1 MALTAEGIQTLVP
14 SEKSY
19 MKADG
24 SGLFLQVTPAGGR
37 LWRYKFTFNGK
48 SQVLALGKY
57 PDVGLNAARKLRK
70 QAEAKVLDGINPALE
85 RKQRKM
91 EVKVEQAVLENT
103 FEKVSLE
110 WWEKSKPAWS
120 GEHAALVWRRLELN
134 AFPWIGN
141 RPISQIEPPDL
152 LQQIRRIEERGAV
165 ETAHRVLQI
174 FGQVF
179 RYAVAAGHCKRNQA
193 LDLRGCLTKKV
204 ERHFPAIVED
214 RGIKALMLAIDEYS
228 GSYVTRAGL
237 LFSAYTFQR
246 PGEIRHAEWSEI
258 DFENAVWNIPAGK
271 MKKKRPHIV
280 PLSKQVIAVLMD
292 LHPLTGHGKY
302 IFPSERSDDRPMS
315 ENTINAAL
323 RRLGYSKEEMV
334 AHGFR
339 TTASTRL
346 HESGLFDSRVI
357 EVAMAHV
364 DQNTVRGVYNRA
376 QYLDERRKMMQ
387 WYADFLDGIKEGGKV
402 LSFKKAVNE

>member
-1 MALTAEGIQTLVP
+1 MALTVDKIQGFVPAE
-14 SEKSY
+14 KAY

-24 SGLFLQVTPAGGR
+24 NGLFLQVTPAGGR

-85 RKQRKM
+85 RKQRKV
-91 EVKVEQAVLENT
+91 EVKTEQAVMENT
-103 FEKVSLE
+103 FEKVALE
-110 WWEKSKPAWS
+110 WWHKRKAKWS
-120 GEHAALVWRRLELN
+120 DDHAALVWRRLELN
-134 AFPWIGN
+134 AFPWIGKT
-141 RPISQIEPPDL
+141 PIAQLEPPDL
-152 LQQIRRIEERGAV
+152 LQQIRRIEERGAL

-174 FGQVF
+174 LGQIF
-179 RYAVAAGHCKRNQA
+179 RYAVAANHCKRNQA
-193 LDLRGCLTKKV
+193 ADLSDALSTPPK
-204 ERHFPAIVED
+204 RHFPAITED
-214 RGIKALMLAIDEYS
+214 KGIKALLLAIDEYK
-228 GSYVTRAGL
+228 GSFVTKCGL

-271 MKKKRPHIV
+271 MKKKRPHNV
-280 PLSKQVIAVLMD
+280 LLSKQAIAVLMD

-315 ENTINAAL
+315 ENTVNAAL

-339 TTASTRL
+339 TIASTKL
-346 HESGLFDSRVI
+346 HESGLFESLII
-357 EVAMAHV
+357 EVALAHV
-364 DQNTVRGVYNRA
+364 DKNTVRDAYNRA
-376 QYLDERRKMMQ
+376 EYQVARRKMMQ
-387 WYADFLDGIKEGGKV
+387 WYADFLDSVKDSGKV
-402 LSFKKAVNE
+402 IPFAKVSQG